1 MLHLCPITRL
11 RDNLGRY
18 VHAAGHH
25 GDRVVILKNG
35 REVAGLVPI
44 RDLNLLDNAATR
56 TLEYKAYQ
64 IAEEMLR
71 WRIIR
76 EGMEAVGKR

>member
-1 MLHLCPITRL
+1 MIQMVTLTQL

-18 VHAAGHH
+18 VRAAQHAQS
-25 GDRVVILKNG
+25 RFVILKNG
-35 REVAGLVPI
+35 HERAGLVPMS
-44 RDLNLLDNAATR
+44 DLTLLDNAATR
-56 TLEYKAYQ
+56 SMDFKALQ

-76 EGMEAVGKR
+76 EGMDEIKR